1 MRLVCCSYVM
11 PILSASM
18 SCHAGSFDARSA
30 FKLSGGPL
38 SGAQRL
44 RYYMG
49 SSSSAQGQSQVTGTD
64 STAEDGSCR
73 SAQDGEGQDLEGS
86 RASVHAPRV
95 SSSGDFPL
103 QSFLSTRA
111 LAFGADNST
120 KFSPFLAQGCLSPR
134 QVRVRGTTG
143 ASDSPNPV
151 MM

>member
-1 MRLVCCSYVM
+1 M
-11 PILSASM
+11 
-18 SCHAGSFDARSA
+18 
-30 FKLSGGPL
+30 

-49 SSSSAQGQSQVTGTD
+49 SSSSAQGQSHVTGTA
-64 STAEDGSCR
+64 STAEGGSCP
-73 SAQDGEGQDLEGS
+73 SAQDGKGQDLEGS

-143 ASDSPNPV
+143 ACE
-151 MM
+151 